1 MKNRFNGCFYGFFSQ
16 IECFSTPQMIL
27 IRDFYI
33 TLLKYF
39 NSTISLTIEI
49 FAYLTINNN
58 FT

>member
-1 MKNRFNGCFYGFFSQ
+1 MKKRFNGCFYVFFSQ

-49 FAYLTINNN
+49 FAYLTIKQ
-58 FT
+58 